1 MSSNQIQKCNHDQMD
16 VIEKITVKSALEIE
30 IEKTYKCTECK
41 QLFEVVALEGDTT
54 SKENLLKIKFP
65 ILETK

>member
-1 MSSNQIQKCNHDQMD
+1 MNSNQIQKCNHNKMD
-16 VIEKITVKSALEIE
+16 VIERITVKSALEIE
-30 IEKTYKCTECK
+30 IEKKYKCTECK
-41 QLFEVVALEGDTT
+41 QLFEVLALEEDTT